1 MVARVQVV
9 AVEVVTSDEILGL
22 FSKWQDMLI
31 DWAWG
36 MKERNQK
43 IQNFLFGDWKD
54 KVFVY
59 RNGEASL

>member
-9 AVEVVTSDEILGL
+9 AVEVVTSDEILDL
-22 FSKWQDMLI
+22 FWKWQDLLI

-43 IQNFLFGDWKD
+43 IQNFLFWDWKD
-54 KVFVY
+54 KVFIY
-59 RNGEASL
+59 RNGEANL